1 MIGGTWHE
9 GNRRGFPISDSPSNC
24 HGYALHNSLKV
35 RVCGPSTPTSKWA
48 GFSAALPIA
57 MARWWY
63 KRKTGNRNHRMHR
76 RWTETPPLWSA
87 GKSPEGCLRR
97 DLLVDGGGAI
107 TCVWAAVCP
116 SEKQKRKKLGCHFGW
131 PFWPKDR
138 DRVDLG
144 SGYHC
149 GLTSGSGCGGRRTSL
164 GHGDAGMGGG

>member
-1 MIGGTWHE
+1 MTCITPSRCESTVRPRSQVGGLFCCSSHSHGQVLVIKE
-9 GNRRGFPISDSPSNC
+9 GW
-24 HGYALHNSLKV
+24 NSE
-35 RVCGPSTPTSKWA
+35 G
-48 GFSAALPIA
+48 
-57 MARWWY
+57 
-63 KRKTGNRNHRMHR
+63 RMHR
-76 RWTETPPLWSA
+76 RWTETPLLA

-116 SEKQKRKKLGCHFGW
+116 SEKQKRKKLSCHFGW

-164 GHGDAGMGGG
+164 GHGDSGMGGG